1 MFFFDKG
8 LFFSHLLVLFSRWF
22 LFPFYQWDWFTTASW
37 SSSCGES
44 SLNWFETEAFGSH
57 ANCAN
62 CHRLR
67 SADILFQ
74 PKRFRGFRCFP
85 SFWGSNNLCEK
96 NWRWKGI
103 FRRGVFFFEVDEF
116 SCYTS
121 KFRIIPSNFVLHGML
136 GVLSRS
142 QHMVT
147 QKDTLQETN
156 ISPKNGNLKMIFL
169 FPRWDMSVPW
179 RVYDLF
185 YTPCR
190 FYPVTNHWS

>member
-44 SLNWFETEAFGSH
+44 SLNWFFSEAIGSH
-57 ANCAN
+57 ANCANCAN

-74 PKRFRGFRCFP
+74 PKRFRVFVVSRRFGAAIIIAIYV
-85 SFWGSNNLCEK
+85 K
-96 NWRWKGI
+96 QNWRWKGI
-103 FRRGVFFFEVDEF
+103 FPRDLCFFFSEVDEF
-116 SCYTS
+116 SCYMS
-121 KFRIIPSNFVLHGML
+121 KFRIIQSNFGFHGML

-147 QKDTLQETN
+147 QKKLWPIPWASTTIKIMVDPISMIKTL
-156 ISPKNGNLKMIFL
+156 
-169 FPRWDMSVPW
+169 
-179 RVYDLF
+179 RVQQWWL
-185 YTPCR
+185 C
-190 FYPVTNHWS
+190 